1 MTQLV
6 RYILIQLLLGTHV
19 VTDAVLMF
27 SFKAKLYLSEIGNFK
42 DYEDKGREKPRGY
55 YINLLSEKKKQ
66 SKKKKGALSSYCF
79 LSIASTTTVL

>member
-42 DYEDKGREKPRGY
+42 DYEDKGREKPHGY
-55 YINLLSEKKKQ
+55 YINLISEKKKKQ
-66 SKKKKGALSSYCF
+66 SKKKKEL
-79 LSIASTTTVL
+79 